1 MHEKIHGKMHEKMPE
16 ADNQTMDKETLG
28 DKTLDNETLGELI
41 RVYGTVQGVGFR
53 PFVWRLAHELGLTG
67 EVGNDNEGVF
77 IHLWGTQAQRDALAE
92 RLESE
97 IPPLAKISGV
107 VRSPF
112 ESGYLSEE
120 SAPTDFTIASSQQ
133 GKTLT
138 SVATDAATCKQCL
151 TEINDPAD
159 RRYGYPF
166 TNCTHCGPRF
176 SIIRVMPYDR
186 TNTSMAGYKMCPAC
200 ESEYHDPA
208 DRRFHAQPNACPVCG
223 PTLWFAESGE
233 NALNP
238 SGHSTNLDAIRVAAE
253 KLLNGQ
259 IIAIKGIGGFHLA
272 CDARN
277 AEAVAILRQRKR
289 RYRKALA
296 IMATDMEMVREYVQ
310 CADADEALLT
320 SAAAPVVVLKKKP
333 SADTQPDALPDD
345 IAPMQD
351 KLGFMLPY
359 SPIHHLLMQAVNA
372 PLVMTSGNMSDEP
385 QCLSNDDALQRLST
399 LADGFLLH
407 DRDIINRIDDSVWLG
422 SELTEGN
429 EELPPQIVRR
439 ARGYAPQPIPLPAGF
454 EHHDGILAMGAD
466 LKNTFCIVINGQA
479 IMSPHMGDLEDHATQ
494 LDYRRQIALFFKLYD
509 FTPKAIVVDKHPNY
523 HSSNTGRA
531 IAAELGIPCHEV
543 QHHHAHIMAAMA
555 EHGIPCDTPP
565 VLGIALDGLGYG
577 DDGYL
582 WGGEFLLCDYSG
594 YKRVARFKP
603 VPLLGGNA
611 AMKEPWRNTL
621 AHLLNTGQWEDLKE
635 QYADTDI
642 IRFLNTKPVSVL
654 QQMMERSVNSPL
666 SSSTGRLFDAV
677 AAALGLCTEQQFH
690 EGEAAMQLEALAR
703 QCTTEVIKPYS
714 FELNNVNGLTEV
726 DWSLMWLS
734 ILSDLHDHKDP
745 SEIAYRFH
753 LTIAAAI
760 ARTLVTLTEQCG
772 INEAYYGGGVLLNR
786 ILREH
791 SQQSDFRINSLSAA
805 GLILPV
811 NDSVISLGQ
820 ILSVAFDRPTQWGG

>member
-1 MHEKIHGKMHEKMPE
+1 MH
-16 ADNQTMDKETLG
+16 
-28 DKTLDNETLGELI
+28 KTPASDTGTEIYGELI

-53 PFVWRLAHELGLTG
+53 PFVWRLAHELNLTG

-77 IHLWGTQAQRDALAE
+77 IHVWGTQAQRDALTE
-92 RLESE
+92 RIESGA
-97 IPPLAKISGV
+97 PPLARISGL
-107 VRSPF
+107 VRSPA
-112 ESGYLSEE
+112 ETAEI
-120 SAPTDFTIASSQQ
+120 SATPADFTIAASQQ

-138 SVATDAATCKQCL
+138 SVATDAATCEHCL
-151 TEINDPAD
+151 AEINDPAD

-176 SIIRVMPYDR
+176 SIIHAMPYDR
-186 TNTSMAGYKMCPAC
+186 ANTSMAGFKMCPAC

-208 DRRFHAQPNACPVCG
+208 DRRFHAQPNACPMCG

-233 NALNP
+233 NALSP
-238 SGHSTNLDAIRVAAE
+238 ADHATNMDAIRVAAE

-277 AEAVAILRQRKR
+277 KDAVQTLRQRKR

-296 IMATDMEMVREYVQ
+296 VMATNMAMVREYVEYSVK
-310 CADADEALLT
+310 DETLLT
-320 SAAAPVVVLKKKP
+320 STAAPVIVLQKKP
-333 SADTQPDALPDD
+333 AADVLPGALPDD

-359 SPIHHLLMQAVNA
+359 SPIHHLLMQAVKA

-385 QCLSNDDALQRLST
+385 QCLSNDDALQRLGAI
-399 LADGFLLH
+399 ADGFLLH

-422 SELTEGN
+422 TELKDGSEES
-429 EELPPQIVRR
+429 PPQIVRR
-439 ARGYAPQPIPLPAGF
+439 ARGYAPQPIPLPVGF
-454 EHHDGILAMGAD
+454 EHHNGILAMGAD

-479 IMSPHMGDLEDHATQ
+479 IMSPHIGDLEDHATQ
-494 LDYRRQIALFFKLYD
+494 LDYRRQIELFFRLYD

-531 IAAELGIPCHEV
+531 LAAELDIPCYEV

-555 EHGIPCDTPP
+555 EHGIPRETQP

-577 DDGYL
+577 DDGFL

-621 AHLLNTGQWEDLKE
+621 AHLLSTGKWGELKE
-635 QYADTDI
+635 EYADSDI
-642 IRFLNTKPVSVL
+642 IQFLNTKPVSVM
-654 QQMMERSVNSPL
+654 QQMMQRGVNSPL
-666 SSSTGRLFDAV
+666 SSSAGRLFDAV

-703 QCTTEVIKPYS
+703 ESQSEVVEPYPFIVS
-714 FELNNVNGLTEV
+714 ETDGLFEV
-726 DWSLMWLS
+726 DWTPMWLG
-734 ILSDLHDHKDP
+734 ILEDIKRKRESTDIALGFHKTV
-745 SEIAYRFH
+745 SE
-753 LTIAAAI
+753 AI
-760 ARTLVTLTEQCG
+760 SQLAIKLQTPITC
-772 INEAYYGGGVLLNR
+772 YGGGVFLNR
-786 ILREH
+786 LLLTNQAKPTISKSRKSESGSALP
-791 SQQSDFRINSLSAA
+791 IND
-805 GLILPV
+805 GG
-811 NDSVISLGQ
+811 ISLGQ
-820 ILSVAFDRPTQWGG
+820 IQTLTPPL